1 MGAIIVNRIIGP
13 DFDLPI
19 RIIVHVASADSINN
33 LLYFVV
39 PYLMQ
44 GKNPVRFYS
53 PSLHPENEDRE
64 VSVCEVAPSGSP
76 LVRVDDVFTH
86 TPDGPRPALRALVE
100 QGARAATDRPKA
112 REKMSCKIHGLNS
125 PGGDEVNGVTNA
137 SQQPGDFDTLPIWRE
152 HLVERDAGRAC
163 PDPREGYLSP
173 RQRLRWTIRP
183 STSLLC
189 RYG

>member
-53 PSLHPENEDRE
+53 PSLHPETEDRE
-64 VSVCEVAPSGSP
+64 VSVCELAPSGSP
-76 LVRVDDVFTH
+76 LVRIDDVFTH

-112 REKMSCKIHGLNS
+112 REKMSCKIHGLNN
-125 PGGDEVNGVTNA
+125 PGGDEVNGVTNVSA
-137 SQQPGDFDTLPIWRE
+137 ARRFRQPADLARRR
-152 HLVERDAGRAC
+152 LVERDAGRAC

-173 RQRLRWTIRP
+173 RQRQRRTIRP